1 MFNYNNKEE
10 PISQEDIESKLKD
23 IEAYDKPRADKY
35 RAMIAVSTTKP
46 VFFRD
51 CGGTPWLKVNIP
63 VVAK

>member
-10 PISQEDIESKLKD
+10 LISQEDIELKLKD

-35 RAMIAVSTTKP
+35 RAMIAASITDP
-46 VFFRD
+46 VFLRD

-63 VVAK
+63 VVTK